1 MGADAV
7 GPGFLVLLLPLLL
20 LLLLL
25 RFPVGSV
32 ELLELLGLSAADVVR
47 LPVALKRIKEFLQGH
62 VALHEPL
69 QQLL

>member
-20 LLLLL
+20 LLLFL

-32 ELLELLGLSAADVVR
+32 ELLELLGLSAADMVR